1 MKISSNKKQSSF
13 RAKEKPEKVRLYRA
27 FGLPGAIRTRGLSLR
42 SYDERL
48 PQRIMASHLFPKTPY
63 VTGILEIALPTQSH
77 AIPWN
82 S

>member
-1 MKISSNKKQSSF
+1 MYSLAKSWKTEKRKPRKMPISLGF
-13 RAKEKPEKVRLYRA
+13 WR
-27 FGLPGAIRTRGLSLR
+27 PGAIRTRGVPLR

-77 AIPWN
+77 VIPWN